1 MMTTVSGGEIEL
13 VCGSM
18 FSGKT
23 EYVIH
28 RLQREQWAGR
38 HVHVFRATTV
48 RSSAM
53 TDQLLVSHDGSTI
66 PATFVN
72 HSDQILPM
80 VSATTD
86 VVAIDEIQFLDWGIA
101 EVCQILASR
110 GVHVIASGLDMNFR
124 GEPFGPVPL
133 LMSLAD
139 QLRKLEAVCVVCG
152 RRGSRSQRVM
162 NGRLAAYSEPVILPG
177 AQFYEPRCRHCHR
190 VPGRD

>member
-1 MMTTVSGGEIEL
+1 
-13 VCGSM
+13 M

-28 RLQREQWAGR
+28 RLQRELWAGR
-38 HVHVFRATTV
+38 RVRVFRATTL
-48 RSSAM
+48 RSSAIA
-53 TDQLLVSHDGSTI
+53 DHVLASHDGSTI
-66 PATFVN
+66 PATFVSR
-72 HSDQILPM
+72 SDQILPL
-80 VSATTD
+80 VSAATD
-86 VVAIDEIQFLDWGIA
+86 IVAIDEIQFLDWGVA
-101 EVCQILASR
+101 EVCQILAGR
-110 GVHVIASGLDMNFR
+110 GVYVIASGLDMNFR

-139 QLRKLEAVCVVCG
+139 QVRKLEAVCVVCG
-152 RRGSRSQRVM
+152 RRGSRSQRLM